1 MSEEILDE
9 EEFVPFTQDLE
20 DMQIVLDAV
29 RMVSQIESTVE
40 PEELDSTTLTVSG
53 VQLYE
58 ILELFLAFVQV
69 YEGVNIEQLMED
81 HKTCLEFGARSAS
94 DTVH

>member
-1 MSEEILDE
+1 MAEEILDE
-9 EEFVPFTQDLE
+9 EEFIPFTHDLE

-29 RMVSQIESTVE
+29 RMVSQIESTVA

-81 HKTCLEFGARSAS
+81 HKACLEFGARSAS